1 MCYTEIVLKITQKE
15 INNLN
20 KKMTKMTSKMTK
32 KKIYTGILAAGI
44 AALSAVVILANKPTE
59 TDAEVSELP
68 VTTELVTTATTS
80 TTETTTSTT
89 TAPTTEE
96 VRATEPKVEEKAQ
109 AEVKTVKPR
118 TLTIKG
124 MEISYE
130 AEIGQVGINAN
141 HNIATTWGGD
151 FNPNGHTLIAG
162 HDDGPM
168 GVIKQLTDGDIVT
181 VTDSEGN
188 EYRYRFQESR
198 VVRMIYSGRGTGYV
212 ESQADG
218 DYITSQFNSNNL
230 NLQTC
235 VETRADG
242 YSIVFATLTKI

>member
-1 MCYTEIVLKITQKE
+1 
-15 INNLN
+15 
-20 KKMTKMTSKMTK
+20 MTSKMIK
-32 KKIYTGILAAGI
+32 KKIYTGILAAGV
-44 AALSAVVILANKPTE
+44 ATLSAVIVLAKTPTD
-59 TDAEVSELP
+59 TGAEIAKLP
-68 VTTELVTTATTS
+68 VTTEMSTAATTS
-80 TTETTTSTT
+80 TTEATTFTTS
-89 TAPTTEE
+89 APTTEE
-96 VRATEPKVEEKAQ
+96 ARATEPITEENTQPKVTK
-109 AEVKTVKPR
+109 VKPR

-130 AEIGQVGINAN
+130 AEIGQAGIDAN

-198 VVRMIYSGRGTGYV
+198 IIRMIHSGRGTGFV

-218 DYITSQFNSNNL
+218 DYITAQFNSNNL

-242 YSIVFATLTKI
+242 YTIVFASLTKI

>member
-1 MCYTEIVLKITQKE
+1 
-15 INNLN
+15 
-20 KKMTKMTSKMTK
+20 MTIKMTK
-32 KKIYTGILAAGI
+32 KKIYTGILVASI
-44 AALSAVVILANKPTE
+44 ATLSAVVILANNPTE
-59 TDAEVSELP
+59 TGAEVAKLP
-68 VTTELVTTATTS
+68 VTTEMVTTATTS
-80 TTETTTSTT
+80 TTEVITSTT
-89 TAPTTEE
+89 SAPTTEE
-96 VRATEPKVEEKAQ
+96 ARSTEQKVEEKTQ
-109 AEVKTVKPR
+109 AEVTTLKPR
-118 TLTIKG
+118 TLKIKG
-124 MEISYE
+124 LEISYE
-130 AEIGQVGINAN
+130 AEIGQAGINAN

-198 VVRMIYSGRGTGYV
+198 IVRMVHSGRGTGFV

-218 DYITSQFNSNNL
+218 DYITAQFNSNNL

>member
-1 MCYTEIVLKITQKE
+1 MK
-15 INNLN
+15 
-20 KKMTKMTSKMTK
+20 KMTSKMTK
-32 KKIYTGILAAGI
+32 KKIYTGILVAGV
-44 AALSAVVILANKPTE
+44 ALLSAVIVLAKTPTD
-59 TDAEVSELP
+59 TGAEVSELP
-68 VTTELVTTATTS
+68 TTTELVTTAATS
-80 TTETTTSTT
+80 TTESTT
-89 TAPTTEE
+89 TAQTTEE
-96 VRATEPKVEEKAQ
+96 VMVTESKVEDSAQ
-109 AEVKTVKPR
+109 SEVNTRAEAATVKPR

-130 AEIGQVGINAN
+130 AEIGQAGINAN

-198 VVRMIYSGRGTGYV
+198 IIRMIHSGRGTGFV

-218 DYITSQFNSNNL
+218 DYITAQFNSNNL

>member
-1 MCYTEIVLKITQKE
+1 
-15 INNLN
+15 
-20 KKMTKMTSKMTK
+20 MTSKMTK
-32 KKIYTGILAAGI
+32 KKIYTGILAAGV
-44 AALSAVVILANKPTE
+44 ATLSAVIILAKTPTD
-59 TDAEVSELP
+59 TGAEIAKLP
-68 VTTELVTTATTS
+68 VTTEMSTAATTS
-80 TTETTTSTT
+80 TTEATTSTT
-89 TAPTTEE
+89 SALTTEE
-96 VRATEPKVEEKAQ
+96 ARATEPITEEKTQ
-109 AEVKTVKPR
+109 PEVTKVKPR

-130 AEIGQVGINAN
+130 AEIGQAGIDAN

-181 VTDSEGN
+181 ITDSEGN

-198 VVRMIYSGRGTGYV
+198 IIRMIHSGRGTGFV

-218 DYITSQFNSNNL
+218 DYITAQFNSNNL

>member
-80 TTETTTSTT
+80 TTE
-89 TAPTTEE
+89 E
-96 VRATEPKVEEKAQ
+96 VRATEPKVEEKTQ
-109 AEVKTVKPR
+109 TEVKTVKPR

-130 AEIGQVGINAN
+130 AEIGQAGINAN

-181 VTDSEGN
+181 VTNSEGN

-218 DYITSQFNSNNL
+218 DYITAQFNSNNL

>member
-1 MCYTEIVLKITQKE
+1 
-15 INNLN
+15 
-20 KKMTKMTSKMTK
+20 MTIKMTK
-32 KKIYTGILAAGI
+32 KKIYTGILVAGI
-44 AALSAVVILANKPTE
+44 AILSAVVILANKPTE
-59 TDAEVSELP
+59 IGAEIAKLP
-68 VTTELVTTATTS
+68 VTTEMATAATKSTTEATTS
-80 TTETTTSTT
+80 TTS
-89 TAPTTEE
+89 APTTEE
-96 VRATEPKVEEKAQ
+96 ARSTESITEEKTQ
-109 AEVKTVKPR
+109 PEVTKVKPR
-118 TLTIKG
+118 TLKIKG

-130 AEIGQVGINAN
+130 AEIGQAGINAN

-168 GVIKQLTDGDIVT
+168 GVIKQLTDGDVVT

-198 VVRMIYSGRGTGYV
+198 IVRMVHSGRGTGFV

-218 DYITSQFNSNNL
+218 DYITAQFNSNNL

>member
-1 MCYTEIVLKITQKE
+1 
-15 INNLN
+15 
-20 KKMTKMTSKMTK
+20 
-32 KKIYTGILAAGI
+32 
-44 AALSAVVILANKPTE
+44 
-59 TDAEVSELP
+59 
-68 VTTELVTTATTS
+68 
-80 TTETTTSTT
+80 
-89 TAPTTEE
+89 
-96 VRATEPKVEEKAQ
+96 
-109 AEVKTVKPR
+109 
-118 TLTIKG
+118 
-124 MEISYE
+124 
-130 AEIGQVGINAN
+130 
-141 HNIATTWGGD
+141 
-151 FNPNGHTLIAG
+151 
-162 HDDGPM
+162 M

-188 EYRYRFQESR
+188 EYRYQFQESR

>member
-1 MCYTEIVLKITQKE
+1 
-15 INNLN
+15 
-20 KKMTKMTSKMTK
+20 MTIKMTK
-32 KKIYTGILAAGI
+32 KKIYTGILVSGI
-44 AALSAVVILANKPTE
+44 AILSAVVILANNPTE
-59 TDAEVSELP
+59 TGAEVAKLP
-68 VTTELVTTATTS
+68 VTTETVTTATTS
-80 TTETTTSTT
+80 TTEAATSTT
-89 TAPTTEE
+89 AVRTTEE
-96 VRATEPKVEEKAQ
+96 TRATEPVTEEKTQ
-109 AEVKTVKPR
+109 TEVKKVKPR
-118 TLTIKG
+118 TLIIKG
-124 MEISYE
+124 LEISYE
-130 AEIGQVGINAN
+130 AEIGQAGIDAN
-141 HNIATTWGGD
+141 HNVATTWGGD

-198 VVRMIYSGRGTGYV
+198 IVRMVHSGRGTGYV

>member
-1 MCYTEIVLKITQKE
+1 
-15 INNLN
+15 
-20 KKMTKMTSKMTK
+20 MTIKMTK
-32 KKIYTGILAAGI
+32 KKIYTGILVAGI
-44 AALSAVVILANKPTE
+44 AILSTVFILANKPTE
-59 TDAEVSELP
+59 IGAEIAKLP
-68 VTTELVTTATTS
+68 VTTEMATAATKSTTESTTS
-80 TTETTTSTT
+80 TTS
-89 TAPTTEE
+89 APTTEE
-96 VRATEPKVEEKAQ
+96 ARSTEPITEEKTQ
-109 AEVKTVKPR
+109 PEVTKVKPR
-118 TLTIKG
+118 TLKIKG
-124 MEISYE
+124 LEISYE
-130 AEIGQVGINAN
+130 AEIGQAGINAN

-198 VVRMIYSGRGTGYV
+198 IVRMVHSGRGTGFV

-218 DYITSQFNSNNL
+218 DYITAQFNSNNL

>member
-1 MCYTEIVLKITQKE
+1 
-15 INNLN
+15 
-20 KKMTKMTSKMTK
+20 MTIKMTK
-32 KKIYTGILAAGI
+32 KKIYTGILVAGI
-44 AALSAVVILANKPTE
+44 AILSAVVVLANNPTE
-59 TDAEVSELP
+59 TGAEVAKLP
-68 VTTELVTTATTS
+68 VTTELVTTVTTS
-80 TTETTTSTT
+80 TTESTTSTT
-89 TAPTTEE
+89 SAPTTEE
-96 VRATEPKVEEKAQ
+96 ARSTESITEEKTQ
-109 AEVKTVKPR
+109 PEITKVKPR
-118 TLTIKG
+118 TLKIKG

-130 AEIGQVGINAN
+130 AEIGQAGINAN

-168 GVIKQLTDGDIVT
+168 GVIKQLTDGDVVT

-198 VVRMIYSGRGTGYV
+198 IVRMVHSGRGTGFV

-218 DYITSQFNSNNL
+218 DYITAQFNSNNL

>member
-1 MCYTEIVLKITQKE
+1 
-15 INNLN
+15 
-20 KKMTKMTSKMTK
+20 MTIKMTK
-32 KKIYTGILAAGI
+32 KKIYTGILVASI
-44 AALSAVVILANKPTE
+44 ATLSAVVILANNPTE
-59 TDAEVSELP
+59 TGAEVAKLP
-68 VTTELVTTATTS
+68 VTTEMVTTATTS
-80 TTETTTSTT
+80 TTEVITSTT
-89 TAPTTEE
+89 SAPTTED
-96 VRATEPKVEEKAQ
+96 VRATEAKAEEKIQTEA
-109 AEVKTVKPR
+109 KTVKPR

-130 AEIGQVGINAN
+130 AEIGQAGIDAN

-168 GVIKQLTDGDIVT
+168 GVIKQLTNGDIVT

-198 VVRMIYSGRGTGYV
+198 IVRMVHSGRGTGFV

-218 DYITSQFNSNNL
+218 DYITAQFNSNNL

>member
-1 MCYTEIVLKITQKE
+1 
-15 INNLN
+15 
-20 KKMTKMTSKMTK
+20 MTIKMTK
-32 KKIYTGILAAGI
+32 KKIYTGILVAGI
-44 AALSAVVILANKPTE
+44 AILSTVFILANKPTE
-59 TDAEVSELP
+59 IGAEIAKLT
-68 VTTELVTTATTS
+68 VTTEMATAATKSTTESTTS
-80 TTETTTSTT
+80 TTS
-89 TAPTTEE
+89 APTTEE
-96 VRATEPKVEEKAQ
+96 ARSTEPITEEKTQ
-109 AEVKTVKPR
+109 PKVTKVKPR
-118 TLTIKG
+118 TLKIKG
-124 MEISYE
+124 LEISYE
-130 AEIGQVGINAN
+130 AEIGQAGINAN

-198 VVRMIYSGRGTGYV
+198 IVRMVHSGRGTGFV

-218 DYITSQFNSNNL
+218 DYITAQFNSNNL

>member
-1 MCYTEIVLKITQKE
+1 
-15 INNLN
+15 
-20 KKMTKMTSKMTK
+20 MTSKMTK
-32 KKIYTGILAAGI
+32 KKIYTGILAAGV
-44 AALSAVVILANKPTE
+44 ATLSAVIVLSKTPTD
-59 TDAEVSELP
+59 TGAEIAKLP
-68 VTTELVTTATTS
+68 VTTEMSTAATTS
-80 TTETTTSTT
+80 TTEATTSTT
-89 TAPTTEE
+89 SALTTEE
-96 VRATEPKVEEKAQ
+96 ARATEPITEENTQPKVTK
-109 AEVKTVKPR
+109 VKPR

-130 AEIGQVGINAN
+130 AEIGQAGIDAN

-198 VVRMIYSGRGTGYV
+198 IIRMIHSGRGTGFV

-218 DYITSQFNSNNL
+218 DYITAQFNSNNL

-242 YSIVFATLTKI
+242 YTIVFASLTKI

>member
-1 MCYTEIVLKITQKE
+1 
-15 INNLN
+15 
-20 KKMTKMTSKMTK
+20 MTIKMTK
-32 KKIYTGILAAGI
+32 KKIYTGILVASI
-44 AALSAVVILANKPTE
+44 ATLSAVVILANNPTE
-59 TDAEVSELP
+59 TGAEVAKLP
-68 VTTELVTTATTS
+68 VTTEMVTTATTS
-80 TTETTTSTT
+80 TTEVITSTT
-89 TAPTTEE
+89 SAPTTEE
-96 VRATEPKVEEKAQ
+96 ARSTEQKVEEKTQ
-109 AEVKTVKPR
+109 AEVTTLKPR
-118 TLTIKG
+118 TLKIKG
-124 MEISYE
+124 LEISYE
-130 AEIGQVGINAN
+130 AEIGQAGINAN

-151 FNPNGHTLIAG
+151 FKPNGHTLIAG

-198 VVRMIYSGRGTGYV
+198 IVRMVHSGRGTGFV

-218 DYITSQFNSNNL
+218 DYITAQFNSNNL

>member
-1 MCYTEIVLKITQKE
+1 
-15 INNLN
+15 
-20 KKMTKMTSKMTK
+20 MTIKMTK
-32 KKIYTGILAAGI
+32 KKIYTGILVASI
-44 AALSAVVILANKPTE
+44 ATLSAVVILANNPTE
-59 TDAEVSELP
+59 IGAEVAKLP
-68 VTTELVTTATTS
+68 VTTELVTTVTTSTTEATTS
-80 TTETTTSTT
+80 TTA
-89 TAPTTEE
+89 APTTEDI
-96 VRATEPKVEEKAQ
+96 RATEAKAEEKIQTEA
-109 AEVKTVKPR
+109 KTVKPR
-118 TLTIKG
+118 TLIIKG
-124 MEISYE
+124 LEISYE
-130 AEIGQVGINAN
+130 AEIGQAGINAN

-181 VTDSEGN
+181 ITDSEGN

-198 VVRMIYSGRGTGYV
+198 IVRMIYSGRGTGYV

-242 YSIVFATLTKI
+242 YSIVFATLIKI

>member
-1 MCYTEIVLKITQKE
+1 
-15 INNLN
+15 
-20 KKMTKMTSKMTK
+20 MTIKMTK
-32 KKIYTGILAAGI
+32 KKIYTGILVAGI
-44 AALSAVVILANKPTE
+44 AILSAVVILANKPTE
-59 TDAEVSELP
+59 IGAEITKLP
-68 VTTELVTTATTS
+68 VTTEMATAATKSTTEATTS
-80 TTETTTSTT
+80 TTS
-89 TAPTTEE
+89 APTTED
-96 VRATEPKVEEKAQ
+96 VRATEAKAEEKIQTEA
-109 AEVKTVKPR
+109 KTVKPR

-130 AEIGQVGINAN
+130 AEIGQAGIDAN
-141 HNIATTWGGD
+141 HNVATTWGGD

-198 VVRMIYSGRGTGYV
+198 IVRMVHSGRGTGFV

-218 DYITSQFNSNNL
+218 DYITAQFNSNNL

>member
-1 MCYTEIVLKITQKE
+1 
-15 INNLN
+15 
-20 KKMTKMTSKMTK
+20 MTSKMTK
-32 KKIYTGILAAGI
+32 KKIYTGILAAGV
-44 AALSAVVILANKPTE
+44 ATLSAVIVLAKTPTD
-59 TDAEVSELP
+59 TGAEIAKLP
-68 VTTELVTTATTS
+68 VTTEMSTAATTS
-80 TTETTTSTT
+80 TTEATTFTTS
-89 TAPTTEE
+89 APTTEE
-96 VRATEPKVEEKAQ
+96 ARATEPITEENTQPKVTK
-109 AEVKTVKPR
+109 VKPR

-130 AEIGQVGINAN
+130 AEIGQAGIDAN

-198 VVRMIYSGRGTGYV
+198 IIRMIHSGRGTGFV

-218 DYITSQFNSNNL
+218 DYITAQFNSNNL

-242 YSIVFATLTKI
+242 YTIVFASLTKI

>member
-1 MCYTEIVLKITQKE
+1 
-15 INNLN
+15 
-20 KKMTKMTSKMTK
+20 MTSKMTK
-32 KKIYTGILAAGI
+32 KKIYTGILAAGV
-44 AALSAVVILANKPTE
+44 ATLSAVIVLAKTPTD
-59 TDAEVSELP
+59 TGAEIAKLP
-68 VTTELVTTATTS
+68 VTTEMSTAATTS
-80 TTETTTSTT
+80 TTEATTSTT
-89 TAPTTEE
+89 SAPTTEE
-96 VRATEPKVEEKAQ
+96 ARATEPITEENTQPKVTK
-109 AEVKTVKPR
+109 VKPR

-124 MEISYE
+124 TEISYE
-130 AEIGQVGINAN
+130 AEIGQAGIDAN

-198 VVRMIYSGRGTGYV
+198 IIRMIHSGRGTGFV

-218 DYITSQFNSNNL
+218 DYITAQFNSNNL

-242 YSIVFATLTKI
+242 YTIVFASLTKI

>member
-1 MCYTEIVLKITQKE
+1 M
-15 INNLN
+15 N
-20 KKMTKMTSKMTK
+20 KKMTIKMTK
-32 KKIYTGILAAGI
+32 KKIYTGILVAGI
-44 AALSAVVILANKPTE
+44 AILSAVVILANKPTE
-59 TDAEVSELP
+59 IGAEIAKLP
-68 VTTELVTTATTS
+68 VTTEMATAATKSTTEATTS
-80 TTETTTSTT
+80 TTS
-89 TAPTTEE
+89 APTTEE
-96 VRATEPKVEEKAQ
+96 ARSTESITEEKTQ
-109 AEVKTVKPR
+109 PEVTKVKPR
-118 TLTIKG
+118 TLKIKG

-130 AEIGQVGINAN
+130 AEIGQAGINAN

-168 GVIKQLTDGDIVT
+168 GVIKQLTDGDVVT

-198 VVRMIYSGRGTGYV
+198 IVRMVHSGRGTGFV

-218 DYITSQFNSNNL
+218 DYITAQFNSNNL

>member
-1 MCYTEIVLKITQKE
+1 
-15 INNLN
+15 
-20 KKMTKMTSKMTK
+20 MTSKMTK
-32 KKIYTGILAAGI
+32 KKIYTGILAAGV
-44 AALSAVVILANKPTE
+44 ATLSAVIVLAKTPTD
-59 TDAEVSELP
+59 TGAEIAKLP
-68 VTTELVTTATTS
+68 VTTEMSTAATTS
-80 TTETTTSTT
+80 TTEATTFTTS
-89 TAPTTEE
+89 APTTEE
-96 VRATEPKVEEKAQ
+96 ARATEPITEEKTQPEAT
-109 AEVKTVKPR
+109 TVKPR

-130 AEIGQVGINAN
+130 AEIGQAGIDAN

-198 VVRMIYSGRGTGYV
+198 IIRMIHSGRGTGFV

-218 DYITSQFNSNNL
+218 DYITAQFNSNNL

-242 YSIVFATLTKI
+242 YTIVFASLTKI